1 MFCCLDDH
9 DHILLAERIDA
20 DEKAIEDLARQAKEQ
35 PPILAQITKAKIKEL
50 KAEKRAADQF
60 GVVYKKATR
69 RLMDSLKDT
78 IDQSSPEALLS
89 LPKDQLIELI
99 LAGGIAE
106 SVEDFIDQQN
116 KMLEAINE
124 SISVVDPTWTPLFI
138 QTEVESIQ
146 ALTVQNVFDDIVVP
160 SVAKNVKDSLLSMVI
175 DTPPSLAI
183 SNLALSLE
191 RGAGT
196 LQTEVRTK
204 ISQFGRSVNMIAA
217 DTVGMDHYLYTGPK
231 DGITR
236 SFCRPLV
243 NKVVDKT
250 QLGKLNNGQGLSVRT
265 SGGGYNC
272 RHSWS
277 PVTES
282 FMTAAGLDK
291 ATAADISKAN
301 SGGKKKR

>member
-1 MFCCLDDH
+1 MFSCLDDH

-20 DEKAIEDLARQAKEQ
+20 DEKAIEDLSRQVKEQ
-35 PPILAQITKAKIKEL
+35 PPILAKITKARIKEL
-50 KAEKRAADQF
+50 KAEKKAADQF
-60 GVVYKKATR
+60 GVIYKKATR
-69 RLMDSLKDT
+69 RLIDSLKES
-78 IDQSSPEALLS
+78 IDQSSPEAILS

-99 LAGGIAE
+99 LSGGLAE
-106 SVEDFIDQQN
+106 SVEDFIDQQD
-116 KMLEAINE
+116 KMLKAINE

-160 SVAKNVKDSLLSMVI
+160 SVAKNVKESLLSMVI
-175 DTPPSLAI
+175 DTPPSLAL

-191 RGAGT
+191 KGAGT

-217 DTVGMDHYLYTGPK
+217 DAVGMDHYLYTGPK

-236 SFCRPLV
+236 AFCRPLI

-250 QLGKLNNGQGLSVRT
+250 QMGKLNNGQGLSVRT

-282 FMTAAGLDK
+282 FMKAAGLDK
-291 ATAADISKAN
+291 ANASDISKAN
-301 SGGKKKR
+301 TGGKR

>member
-272 RHSWS
+272 RQSWS

-282 FMTAAGLDK
+282 FVKAAGLDK

>member
-69 RLMDSLKDT
+69 RLMDSLKDA

-146 ALTVQNVFDDIVVP
+146 ALTVQNVFDDIVLP
-160 SVAKNVKDSLLSMVI
+160 SVAKNVKASLLSMFI

-282 FMTAAGLDK
+282 FVKAAGLDK

>member
-1 MFCCLDDH
+1 MFSCLDDH

-20 DEKAIEDLARQAKEQ
+20 DEKAIEDLSRQVKEQ
-35 PPILAQITKAKIKEL
+35 PPILAKITKARIKEL
-50 KAEKRAADQF
+50 KAEKKAADQF
-60 GVVYKKATR
+60 GVIYEKATR
-69 RLMDSLKDT
+69 RLIDSLKES
-78 IDQSSPEALLS
+78 IDQSSPEAILS

-99 LAGGIAE
+99 LSGGLAE
-106 SVEDFIDQQN
+106 SVEDFIDQQD
-116 KMLEAINE
+116 KMLKAINE

-160 SVAKNVKDSLLSMVI
+160 SVAKNVKESLLSMVI
-175 DTPPSLAI
+175 DTPPSLAL

-191 RGAGT
+191 KGAGT

-217 DTVGMDHYLYTGPK
+217 DAVGMDHYLYTGPR

-236 SFCRPLV
+236 AFCRPLI

-250 QLGKLNNGQGLSVRT
+250 QMGKLNNGQGLSVRT

-282 FMTAAGLDK
+282 FMKAAGLDK
-291 ATAADISKAN
+291 ATASDISKAN
-301 SGGKKKR
+301 TGGKR

>member
-1 MFCCLDDH
+1 
-9 DHILLAERIDA
+9 
-20 DEKAIEDLARQAKEQ
+20 
-35 PPILAQITKAKIKEL
+35 
-50 KAEKRAADQF
+50 
-60 GVVYKKATR
+60 
-69 RLMDSLKDT
+69 MDSLKDA

-99 LAGGIAE
+99 LSGGLAE
-106 SVEDFIDQQN
+106 SVEDFIEQQD
-116 KMLEAINE
+116 KMLEAINQ
-124 SISVVDPTWTPLFI
+124 SISIVDPTWTPLFI
-138 QTEVESIQ
+138 ETEVDSIRS
-146 ALTVQNVFDDIVVP
+146 LTVQNVFDDIVVP
-160 SVAKNVKDSLLSMVI
+160 SVAKNVKESLLSMVI
-175 DTPPSLAI
+175 DTPPALAI
-183 SNLALSLE
+183 SNLALTLE
-191 RGAGT
+191 KGAGT

-217 DTVGMDHYLYTGPK
+217 DTVGLDHYLYTGPR

-236 SFCRPLV
+236 PFCRPLI

-282 FMTAAGLDK
+282 FMKAAGLDK
-291 ATAADISKAN
+291 ATAKDISKAN
-301 SGGKKKR
+301 TGGKK

>member
-20 DEKAIEDLARQAKEQ
+20 DEKAIEDLTRQAKEQ
-35 PPILAQITKAKIKEL
+35 PPILAKITKARIKEL
-50 KAEKRAADQF
+50 KAEKKAADQF

-69 RLMDSLKDT
+69 RLMDSLKDA

-138 QTEVESIQ
+138 ETEVDSIR

-217 DTVGMDHYLYTGPK
+217 DTVGMDLYLYTGPR
-231 DGITR
+231 DGATR
-236 SFCRPLV
+236 AFCRPLI

-282 FMTAAGLDK
+282 FMKAAGLDK

-301 SGGKKKR
+301 SGGKR

>member
-1 MFCCLDDH
+1 MFSCLDDH
-9 DHILLAERIDA
+9 DHVLLAERIDA
-20 DEKAIEDLARQAKEQ
+20 DEKAIEDLTRQAKEQ
-35 PPILAQITKAKIKEL
+35 PPILAKITKARIKEL
-50 KAEKRAADQF
+50 KAEKKAADQF

-69 RLMDSLKDT
+69 RLMDSLKDS

-99 LAGGIAE
+99 LSGGIAD
-106 SVEDFIDQQN
+106 SVEDFIEQQN

-124 SISVVDPTWTPLFI
+124 SLLVVEPTWTPLFI
-138 QTEVESIQ
+138 ETEVNSIRS
-146 ALTVQNVFDDIVVP
+146 LTVQNVFDDIVIP
-160 SVAKNVKDSLLSMVI
+160 SVAKNVKESLLSMII
-175 DTPPSLAI
+175 DTPPNLAL

-217 DTVGMDHYLYTGPK
+217 DTVGLDHYLYTGPK

-236 SFCRPLV
+236 AFCRPLI

-282 FMTAAGLDK
+282 FMKAAGLDK
-291 ATAADISKAN
+291 ANQSDISKAN
-301 SGGKKKR
+301 TGAKK

>member
-1 MFCCLDDH
+1 MFSCLDEH
-9 DHILLAERIDA
+9 DHILLSERIDA
-20 DEKAIEDLARQAKEQ
+20 DEKAIEDLTRQAKDQ
-35 PPILAQITKAKIKEL
+35 PPILAKITKARIKEL
-50 KAEKRAADQF
+50 KAEKKAADQF
-60 GVVYKKATR
+60 GVIYKKSTR
-69 RLMDSLKDT
+69 RLMDSLKDA

-99 LAGGIAE
+99 LSGGLAE
-106 SVEDFIDQQN
+106 SVEDFIDQQD
-116 KMLEAINE
+116 KMLKAINE

-175 DTPPSLAI
+175 DTPPSLAL

-217 DTVGMDHYLYTGPK
+217 DTVGLDHYLYTGPK

-236 SFCRPLV
+236 AFCRPLI

-282 FMTAAGLDK
+282 FMKAAGLDK
-291 ATAADISKAN
+291 ATASDISKAN
-301 SGGKKKR
+301 TGGKR

>member
-20 DEKAIEDLARQAKEQ
+20 DEKAIEDLSRQVKEQ
-35 PPILAQITKAKIKEL
+35 PPILAKITKARIKEL
-50 KAEKRAADQF
+50 KAEKKAADQF
-60 GVVYKKATR
+60 GVIYKKATR
-69 RLMDSLKDT
+69 RLIDSLKES
-78 IDQSSPEALLS
+78 IDQSSPEAILS

-99 LAGGIAE
+99 LSGGLAE
-106 SVEDFIDQQN
+106 SVEDFIDQQD
-116 KMLEAINE
+116 KMLKAINE

-138 QTEVESIQ
+138 QTEVESIR

-175 DTPPSLAI
+175 DTPPSLAL

-236 SFCRPLV
+236 PFCRPLI

-250 QLGKLNNGQGLSVRT
+250 QLSKLNNGQGLSVRT

-282 FMTAAGLDK
+282 FMKAAGLDK
-291 ATAADISKAN
+291 ATASDISKAN
-301 SGGKKKR
+301 TGGKR

>member
-20 DEKAIEDLARQAKEQ
+20 DEKAIEDLSRQVKEQ
-35 PPILAQITKAKIKEL
+35 PPILAKITKARIKEL
-50 KAEKRAADQF
+50 KAEKKAADQF
-60 GVVYKKATR
+60 GVIYKKATR
-69 RLMDSLKDT
+69 RLIDSLKES
-78 IDQSSPEALLS
+78 IDQSSPEAILS

-99 LAGGIAE
+99 LSGGLAE
-106 SVEDFIDQQN
+106 SVEDFIDQQD
-116 KMLEAINE
+116 KMLKAINE

-138 QTEVESIQ
+138 QTEVESIR

-175 DTPPSLAI
+175 DTPPSLAL

-236 SFCRPLV
+236 SFCRPLI

-250 QLGKLNNGQGLSVRT
+250 QLSKLNNGQGLSVRT

-282 FMTAAGLDK
+282 FMKAAGLDK
-291 ATAADISKAN
+291 ANASDISKAN
-301 SGGKKKR
+301 TGGKR

>member
-1 MFCCLDDH
+1 MFSCLDDH

-20 DEKAIEDLARQAKEQ
+20 DEKAIEDLTRQAKEQ
-35 PPILAQITKAKIKEL
+35 PPILAKITKARIKEL
-50 KAEKRAADQF
+50 KAEKKAADQF

-69 RLMDSLKDT
+69 RLMDSLKDS

-99 LAGGIAE
+99 LSGGIAD
-106 SVEDFIDQQN
+106 SVEDFIEQQN

-124 SISVVDPTWTPLFI
+124 SLLVVEPTWTPLFI
-138 QTEVESIQ
+138 ETEVNSIRS
-146 ALTVQNVFDDIVVP
+146 LTVQNVFDDIVIP
-160 SVAKNVKDSLLSMVI
+160 SVAKNVKESLLSMII
-175 DTPPSLAI
+175 DTPPNLAL

-217 DTVGMDHYLYTGPK
+217 DTVGLDHYLYTGPK

-236 SFCRPLV
+236 AFCRPLI

-282 FMTAAGLDK
+282 FMKAAGLDK
-291 ATAADISKAN
+291 ATQSDISKAN
-301 SGGKKKR
+301 TGGKK

>member
-1 MFCCLDDH
+1 MFSCLCDH

-20 DEKAIEDLARQAKEQ
+20 DQKAIEDLTRQAKEQ
-35 PPILAQITKAKIKEL
+35 PPILAKITKARIKEL

-60 GVVYKKATR
+60 GTVYKKATR
-69 RLMDSLKDT
+69 RLVRSLEETLKQT
-78 IDQSSPEALLS
+78 TPSALLS
-89 LPKDQLIELI
+89 LPNDQLIELI
-99 LAGGIAE
+99 LVGGLSD
-106 SVEDFIDQQN
+106 SVEDFIEQQN
-116 KMLEAINE
+116 KLLDAINE
-124 SISVVDPTWTPLFI
+124 SISAVEPTWTPLFI
-138 QTEVESIQ
+138 ESEVDAIRT
-146 ALTVQNVFDDIVVP
+146 LTVQNVFDDIVVP
-160 SVAKNVKDSLLSMVI
+160 TVAKNVKESLTSMVI
-175 DTPPSLAI
+175 DTPPAMAI
-183 SNLALSLE
+183 SNLALTLE

-217 DTVGMDHYLYTGPK
+217 DAVGLDHYLYTGPR

-236 SFCRPLV
+236 PFCRPLI

-250 QLGKLNNGQGLSVRT
+250 QLAKLNNGQGLSVRT

-282 FMTAAGLDK
+282 FMKAAGLDK
-291 ATAADISKAN
+291 ATAKDISKAN
-301 SGGKKKR
+301 SGGKR

>member
-9 DHILLAERIDA
+9 DHVLLAERIDA
-20 DEKAIEDLARQAKEQ
+20 DEKAIEDLSRQVKEQ
-35 PPILAQITKAKIKEL
+35 SPILAKVTKARIKEL
-50 KAEKRAADQF
+50 KAEKKAADQF
-60 GVVYKKATR
+60 GVIYKKATR
-69 RLMDSLKDT
+69 RLIDALKES
-78 IDQSSPEALLS
+78 IDQSSPESILS

-99 LAGGIAE
+99 LSGGLAE
-106 SVEDFIDQQN
+106 SVEDFIDQQD
-116 KMLEAINE
+116 KMLKAINE

-138 QTEVESIQ
+138 QTEVEAIR

-160 SVAKNVKDSLLSMVI
+160 SVAKNVKDSFLSMVI
-175 DTPPSLAI
+175 DTPPSLAL

-217 DTVGMDHYLYTGPK
+217 DNIGMDHYLYTGPK

-236 SFCRPLV
+236 PFCRPLI

-250 QLGKLNNGQGLSVRT
+250 QLRKLNNGQGLSVRT

-282 FMTAAGLDK
+282 FMKAAGLDK
-291 ATAADISKAN
+291 ANASDISKAN
-301 SGGKKKR
+301 TGGKR

>member
-1 MFCCLDDH
+1 MFSCLDDH
-9 DHILLAERIDA
+9 DHVLLAERIDA
-20 DEKAIEDLARQAKEQ
+20 DEKAIEDLTRQAKEQ
-35 PPILAQITKAKIKEL
+35 PPILAKITKARIKEL
-50 KAEKRAADQF
+50 KAEKKAADQF

-69 RLMDSLKDT
+69 RLMDSLKDS

-99 LAGGIAE
+99 LSGGIAD
-106 SVEDFIDQQN
+106 SVEDFIEQQN

-124 SISVVDPTWTPLFI
+124 SLLVVEPTWTPLFI
-138 QTEVESIQ
+138 ETEVNSIRS
-146 ALTVQNVFDDIVVP
+146 LTVQNVFDDIVIP
-160 SVAKNVKDSLLSMVI
+160 SVAKNVKESLLSMII
-175 DTPPSLAI
+175 DTPPNLAL

-217 DTVGMDHYLYTGPK
+217 DTVGLDHYLYTGPK

-236 SFCRPLV
+236 AFCRPLI

-282 FMTAAGLDK
+282 FMKAAGLDK
-291 ATAADISKAN
+291 ANQSDISKAN
-301 SGGKKKR
+301 TGGKK

>member
-1 MFCCLDDH
+1 MFSCLDDH

-20 DEKAIEDLARQAKEQ
+20 DEKAIEDLSRQVKEQ
-35 PPILAQITKAKIKEL
+35 PPILAKITKARIKEL
-50 KAEKRAADQF
+50 KAEKKAADQF
-60 GVVYKKATR
+60 GVIYKKATR
-69 RLMDSLKDT
+69 RLIDSLKES
-78 IDQSSPEALLS
+78 IDQSSPEAILS

-99 LAGGIAE
+99 LSGGLAE
-106 SVEDFIDQQN
+106 SVEDFIDQQD
-116 KMLEAINE
+116 KMLKAINE

-160 SVAKNVKDSLLSMVI
+160 SVAKNVKESLLSMVI
-175 DTPPSLAI
+175 DTPPSLAL

-191 RGAGT
+191 KGAGT

-217 DTVGMDHYLYTGPK
+217 DAVGMDHYLYTGPR

-236 SFCRPLV
+236 AFCRPLI

-282 FMTAAGLDK
+282 FMKAAGLDK
-291 ATAADISKAN
+291 ANASDISKAN
-301 SGGKKKR
+301 TGGKR

>member
-9 DHILLAERIDA
+9 DHVLLAERIDA
-20 DEKAIEDLARQAKEQ
+20 DEKAIEDLSRQVKEQ
-35 PPILAQITKAKIKEL
+35 PPILAKITKARIKEL
-50 KAEKRAADQF
+50 KAEKKAADQF
-60 GVVYKKATR
+60 GVIYKKATR
-69 RLMDSLKDT
+69 RLIDALKES
-78 IDQSSPEALLS
+78 IDQSSPESILS

-99 LAGGIAE
+99 LSGGLAE
-106 SVEDFIDQQN
+106 SVEDFIDQQD
-116 KMLEAINE
+116 KMLKAINE

-138 QTEVESIQ
+138 QTEVEAIRS
-146 ALTVQNVFDDIVVP
+146 LTVQNVFDDIVVP
-160 SVAKNVKDSLLSMVI
+160 SVAKNVKDSLLSMII
-175 DTPPSLAI
+175 DTPPSLAL

-217 DTVGMDHYLYTGPK
+217 DNIGMDHYLYTGPK

-236 SFCRPLV
+236 PFCRPLI

-282 FMTAAGLDK
+282 FMKAAGLDK
-291 ATAADISKAN
+291 ANASDISKAN
-301 SGGKKKR
+301 TGGKR

>member
-20 DEKAIEDLARQAKEQ
+20 DEKAIEDLSRQVKEQ
-35 PPILAQITKAKIKEL
+35 PPILAKITKARIKEL
-50 KAEKRAADQF
+50 KAEKKAADQF
-60 GVVYKKATR
+60 GVIYKKATR
-69 RLMDSLKDT
+69 RLIDSLKES
-78 IDQSSPEALLS
+78 IDQSSPEAILS

-99 LAGGIAE
+99 LSGGLAE
-106 SVEDFIDQQN
+106 SVEDFIDQQD
-116 KMLEAINE
+116 KMLKAINE

-175 DTPPSLAI
+175 DTPPSLAL

-217 DTVGMDHYLYTGPK
+217 DTVGLDHYLYTGPK

-236 SFCRPLV
+236 PFCRPLI

-250 QLGKLNNGQGLSVRT
+250 QLSKLNNGQGLSVRT

-282 FMTAAGLDK
+282 FMKAAGLDK
-291 ATAADISKAN
+291 ATASDISKAN
-301 SGGKKKR
+301 TGGKR

>member
-1 MFCCLDDH
+1 MFSCLDDH

-20 DEKAIEDLARQAKEQ
+20 DEKAIEDLTRQAKEQ
-35 PPILAQITKAKIKEL
+35 PPILAKITKARIKEL
-50 KAEKRAADQF
+50 KAEKKAADQF

-69 RLMDSLKDT
+69 RLMDSLKDS

-99 LAGGIAE
+99 LSGGIAD
-106 SVEDFIDQQN
+106 SVEDFIEQQN

-124 SISVVDPTWTPLFI
+124 SISVVEPTWTPLFI
-138 QTEVESIQ
+138 ETEVNSIRS
-146 ALTVQNVFDDIVVP
+146 LTVQNVFDDIVIP
-160 SVAKNVKDSLLSMVI
+160 SVAKNVKESLLSMII
-175 DTPPSLAI
+175 DTPPNLAL

-217 DTVGMDHYLYTGPK
+217 DTVGLDHYLYTGPK

-236 SFCRPLV
+236 AFCRPLI

-282 FMTAAGLDK
+282 FMKAAGLDK
-291 ATAADISKAN
+291 ANQSDISKAN
-301 SGGKKKR
+301 TGGKK

>member
-1 MFCCLDDH
+1 MFSCLDEFN
-9 DHILLAERIDA
+9 HIQLSEKVDA
-20 DEKAIEDLARQAKEQ
+20 DQKAIDDLTRQAKNQ
-35 PPILAQITKAKIKEL
+35 PPILAKITKARIKEL

-60 GVVYKKATR
+60 GIVYQKASR
-69 RLMDSLKDT
+69 RLINSLDSIL
-78 IDQSSPEALLS
+78 DQTTPAALLS

-99 LAGGIAE
+99 LSGGLSDSI
-106 SVEDFIDQQN
+106 EDFIDQQN
-116 KMLEAINE
+116 KMLDAINQ
-124 SISVVDPTWTPLFI
+124 SIETVEPTWKPLFI
-138 QTEVESIQ
+138 KTEVDAIRS
-146 ALTVQNVFDDIVVP
+146 LTVQNVFDDIVLPTVT
-160 SVAKNVKDSLLSMVI
+160 KNVKESLLSMII
-175 DTPPSLAI
+175 DTPPKIAL
-183 SNLALSLE
+183 SNLALTLK

-217 DTVGMDHYLYTGPK
+217 DSVGMDHYLYTGPT

-243 NKVVDKT
+243 NKVVDKN
-250 QLGKLNNGQGLSVRT
+250 QLGKLKNGQGLSVRT

-282 FMTAAGLDK
+282 FMKAAGLDK
-291 ATAADISKAN
+291 ATDSTISKAN
-301 SGGKKKR
+301 SGAKKK